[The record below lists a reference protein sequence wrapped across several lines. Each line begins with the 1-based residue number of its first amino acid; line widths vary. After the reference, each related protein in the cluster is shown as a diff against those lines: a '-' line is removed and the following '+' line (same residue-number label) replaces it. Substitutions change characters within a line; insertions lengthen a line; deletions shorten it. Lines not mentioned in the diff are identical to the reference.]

1 MKTLKKYLWLWEY
14 IAVALIL
21 GVGITAKF
29 VSGLLISLV
38 GVAFIIF
45 GLLRLIPL
53 FKTTSDKLL
62 KWIYTLEIVIMV
74 IIGGVLLYL
83 GINKKDMNTI
93 FGYLIGFVLY
103 ARGIIY
109 FFSTTIR
116 KEETDSWK
124 FIAHII
130 FITIGAMIIAKG
142 GFAESTLGWIVLG
155 IALLTAGFVGYN
167 GYTNYH
173 NYRNEIAA
181 KNITKK
187 VKDKKVTNP
196 TSEEIVP
203 NDEHKIDAPAK
214 EQHENEINA

>member
-74 IIGGVLLYL
+74 IIGGVLLL
-83 GINKKDMNTI
+83 GYK
-93 FGYLIGFVLY
+93 
-103 ARGIIY
+103 
-109 FFSTTIR
+109 
-116 KEETDSWK
+116 
-124 FIAHII
+124 
-130 FITIGAMIIAKG
+130 
-142 GFAESTLGWIVLG
+142 
-155 IALLTAGFVGYN
+155 
-167 GYTNYH
+167 
-173 NYRNEIAA
+173 
-181 KNITKK
+181 
-187 VKDKKVTNP
+187 
-196 TSEEIVP
+196 
-203 NDEHKIDAPAK
+203 
-214 EQHENEINA
+214 